1 MRHYEIVALVHPD
14 HSEQVDQMVAR
25 YQQLIEDDGGKIHR
39 YENWGRRRLAY
50 QIQKLYK
57 ANYFLLNVECTPE
70 IKDELENQF
79 RFNDSILRSLVIRME
94 KAETEDSPIMTEI
107 IKKRE
112 EEARITAESEAAAA
126 PAPKPEVKSKRDD
139 SPAKKPEAATAA
151 EAPSGSAT
159 EEESVA
165 NAADKPAET
174 AAEEPETKNE

>member
-14 HSEQVDQMVAR
+14 HSEQVDQMAAR

-50 QIQKLYK
+50 QIDRLYK

-94 KAETEDSPIMTEI
+94 KAETEDSPIMKEI

-112 EEARITAESEAAAA
+112 DEANLTAGSEAAAA
-126 PAPKPEVKSKRDD
+126 PAPKSEAKKKTDN
-139 SPAKKPEAATAA
+139 SPAKKPGAAAAA
-151 EAPSGSAT
+151 EAPSDSAT
-159 EEESVA
+159 ENESD
-165 NAADKPAET
+165 ADAVESAT
-174 AAEEPETKNE
+174 EEPETKDE